1 MRPGGS
7 ATGSVDTSLAGFAG
21 SVDTP
26 LAGFAG
32 GLRRRGSR
40 IAIPAAWRYAL
51 AVSRRMPVACS
62 MRRSGHPSRPR
73 ARICCFL
80 SSPKM
85 LAILAGDHRSRRRVN
100 VLGALLP
107 HWPVFRYPRLAG
119 FQVSTEDGAVEYAWR
134 SFLGPDISPG
144 RSF

>member
-40 IAIPAAWRYAL
+40 IAIPAAFEVRAGGL
-51 AVSRRMPVACS
+51 APDAGRVFDAAERPSEPPQGEDLLLLVVSQDV
-62 MRRSGHPSRPR
+62 GHPGGGSQVPPPR
-73 ARICCFL
+73 
-80 SSPKM
+80 
-85 LAILAGDHRSRRRVN
+85 H
-100 VLGALLP
+100 VLGASLP

-119 FQVSTEDGAVEYAWR
+119 FHVSTEDGAVEYAWR
-134 SFLGPDISPG
+134 SFLGPD
-144 RSF
+144 